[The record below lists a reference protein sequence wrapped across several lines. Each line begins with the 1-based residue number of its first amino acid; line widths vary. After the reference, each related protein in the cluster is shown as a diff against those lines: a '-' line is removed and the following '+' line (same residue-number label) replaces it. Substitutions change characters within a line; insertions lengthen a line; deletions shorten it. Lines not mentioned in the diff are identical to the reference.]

1 MNIVDPILF
10 QCMMQPPVAAV
21 CAPGT
26 GISLISYRRLG
37 LFIHNISRT
46 ALSLELAPGSVVAVS
61 IQDVIFH
68 IAVVLALTRLGHATV
83 SVPASWRAGGLKV
96 DALISDGKQPFAEV
110 ERLVIAD
117 MSWTEG
123 EGSAVER
130 ERLRNGNADDL
141 CRIILTSGTTGDPK
155 AVGISQRL
163 LSDRINRHM
172 TVFGNRFANCQRI
185 YSDLP
190 ITTSLGFQMLVY
202 TLWRGGTMFFT
213 GATFEATMRALE
225 QYKVQ
230 CMVASPGGLE
240 GLLRRCEQVAGFQSE
255 LDFIIAGG
263 DMLSKSLS
271 ERVRSRMCV
280 HLMAAYGS
288 TEASMTAVAPARG
301 IVDTPGAV
309 GFVTPGIQVQV
320 LGGSGSLAPAGAEG
334 TLRIKSDFGVSRYLN
349 DPRESASV
357 FRDGWFY
364 PGDRGALTRDNLLL
378 ITGREKSVLN
388 LGGDKINPE
397 TIEQVIAAC
406 EGVVE
411 CAAFATGNEFGNN
424 WVSAAIVA
432 PRTLEDD
439 KLTAHCREHLS
450 PQFVPTSFVRMEKLP
465 RNEMGKIDRQRLAG
479 IVRRAAH

>member
-1 MNIVDPILF
+1 
-10 QCMMQPPVAAV
+10 
-21 CAPGT
+21 
-26 GISLISYRRLG
+26 
-37 LFIHNISRT
+37 
-46 ALSLELAPGSVVAVS
+46 
-61 IQDVIFH
+61 
-68 IAVVLALTRLGHATV
+68 
-83 SVPASWRAGGLKV
+83 
-96 DALISDGKQPFAEV
+96 
-110 ERLVIAD
+110 
-117 MSWTEG
+117 
-123 EGSAVER
+123 
-130 ERLRNGNADDL
+130 
-141 CRIILTSGTTGDPK
+141 
-155 AVGISQRL
+155 ISQRL

-263 DMLSKSLS
+263 DMLSRSLS

-320 LGGSGSLAPAGAEG
+320 
-334 TLRIKSDFGVSRYLN
+334 
-349 DPRESASV
+349 
-357 FRDGWFY
+357 
-364 PGDRGALTRDNLLL
+364 
-378 ITGREKSVLN
+378 
-388 LGGDKINPE
+388 
-397 TIEQVIAAC
+397 
-406 EGVVE
+406 
-411 CAAFATGNEFGNN
+411 
-424 WVSAAIVA
+424 
-432 PRTLEDD
+432 
-439 KLTAHCREHLS
+439 
-450 PQFVPTSFVRMEKLP
+450 
-465 RNEMGKIDRQRLAG
+465 
-479 IVRRAAH
+479 